1 MSVTISGDTGI
12 TTPAET
18 IQGNLT
24 TTGNTILG
32 DASTDT
38 LNVGNGGL
46 VKDASGNVGIGTTS
60 PVNLLTVSNA
70 TSQDDIYGNIQTVYT
85 GTVTSINAGYTAKN
99 YQGTSQFMQWDV
111 YGCRIGSRIK
121 TNTGQGQV
129 SFTYGN
135 DVEAMRI
142 DASGN
147 LLVGAT
153 STSGYFDS
161 KANFYSPSVYASFSG
176 KQGGASSAAVG
187 TSWHTAT
194 SGDNLFHAFVTEP
207 SIVIR
212 GSITYNRAGGLV
224 AYNTT
229 SDYRAK
235 TITGS
240 VQNALGKV
248 AALKPSTG
256 RMNGA
261 EIDIDFFVAHELQ
274 EVVPSAVTGEKDAT
288 KEEKYEISPAIPAVL
303 DEEGNEVTPA
313 AEAVIGTRTVPV
325 YQMVDKS
332 ALIPLLTAAMQEQQA
347 MIDELKA
354 KVAAL
359 EAA

>member
-1 MSVTISGDTGI
+1 
-12 TTPAET
+12 
-18 IQGNLT
+18 
-24 TTGNTILG
+24 
-32 DASTDT
+32 
-38 LNVGNGGL
+38 
-46 VKDASGNVGIGTTS
+46 
-60 PVNLLTVSNA
+60 
-70 TSQDDIYGNIQTVYT
+70 
-85 GTVTSINAGYTAKN
+85 
-99 YQGTSQFMQWDV
+99 
-111 YGCRIGSRIK
+111 
-121 TNTGQGQV
+121 
-129 SFTYGN
+129 
-135 DVEAMRI
+135 
-142 DASGN
+142 
-147 LLVGAT
+147 VGAT